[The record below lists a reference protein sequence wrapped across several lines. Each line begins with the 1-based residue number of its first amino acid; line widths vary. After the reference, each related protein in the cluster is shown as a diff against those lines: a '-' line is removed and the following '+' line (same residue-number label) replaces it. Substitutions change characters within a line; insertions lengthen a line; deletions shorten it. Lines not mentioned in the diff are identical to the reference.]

1 MRHAL
6 RTTSLVVG
14 IISMTDELE
23 DSIEEKR
30 VVPEPLMRWTGAIL
44 SRASQRVRDSFE
56 NRMSGSCLKS
66 KHYGALILLED
77 GPKTQIELGRQL
89 WVDRTSMVA
98 LVDEL
103 ERSGDVKR
111 EKHPDDRRAY
121 LIQLTEQ
128 GKTSLQHAREI
139 ADEVEDEIFSA
150 LSEEEREQLRE
161 LLARL
166 I

>member
-1 MRHAL
+1 
-6 RTTSLVVG
+6 
-14 IISMTDELE
+14 MTDELE
-23 DSIEEKR
+23 EKCGDAR
-30 VVPEPLMRWTGAIL
+30 RSVPEPLLRWTGALL

-56 NRMSGSCLKS
+56 NRMSGSSLKS

-103 ERSGDVKR
+103 ESSGDVKR
-111 EKHPDDRRAY
+111 ERHPEDRRAY

-128 GKTSLQHAREI
+128 GQTTLKRAREI
-139 ADEVEDEIFSA
+139 ADEVENEIFST
-150 LSEEEREQLRE
+150 LSDTERNQLRG